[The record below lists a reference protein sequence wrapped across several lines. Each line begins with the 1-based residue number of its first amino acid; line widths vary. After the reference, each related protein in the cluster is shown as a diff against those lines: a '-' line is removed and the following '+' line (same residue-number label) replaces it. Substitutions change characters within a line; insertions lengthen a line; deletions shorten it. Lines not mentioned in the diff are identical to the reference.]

1 MSANRRTSKVST
13 TPQARARA
21 EIEKSL
27 DKQELGDQIVAQIV
41 NSNGVLQLDQASV
54 RVEWLKDSEYLV
66 LPQALFELRPITYD
80 PNDQDSI
87 ERLIKKYCVHPK
99 DVGFLHVEG
108 STHPDML
115 DGARAYRP
123 KLCPETVNLIAA
135 LNLSCVGN
143 SPILAY
149 TRAVGVSCGL
159 LPSANSAL
167 NVEYVYTDLFPKEA
181 AVKTILDFVA
191 RDEIIEELSIACA
204 MLLARYGLE
213 HLTYDHTLRS
223 NDPTFKDR
231 FNSVVNG
238 SALGDPIKNEI
249 IRASEV
255 AMRACVHP
263 FGLASTL
270 GFAYWAKA
278 NELIPANLQLRVP
291 PIHHSLMVFRVVD
304 AGLRAIGS
312 LPVASTFQAAFAA
325 PIKAVR
331 SGLSI
336 AQLRPWEF
344 SPLCR
349 YYGTAKRAEMNPNL
363 IAACEAL
370 LPIVAGFTLTFAS
383 SSALSHARSIGKLRI
398 KADAGTAVWES
409 AFTGYQKTLQTDGLS
424 AILYDQAAL
433 MSQGMQIVPANN
445 QAVTG
450 GPPQPSV
457 PQGRVVAPSLGQ

>member
-1 MSANRRTSKVST
+1 MSANRRSSKVST

-27 DKQELGDQIVAQIV
+27 DRQELGDQIVAQIV

-66 LPQALFELRPITYD
+66 LPEALNASRPVAFDPKDEQAVKD
-80 PNDQDSI
+80 
-87 ERLIKKYCVHPK
+87 LIKRYGIHPS
-99 DVGFLHVEG
+99 DVGYLNSQG
-108 STHPDML
+108 ATHPDLM
-115 DGARAYRP
+115 DATRTYRP
-123 KLCPETVNLIAA
+123 RLCPETVNLIAA
-135 LNLSCVGN
+135 LNLNCVN
-143 SPILAY
+143 NNPILAY

-159 LPSANSAL
+159 LPSRDSVL
-167 NVEYVYTDLFPKEA
+167 NQEYVYTDLFPKEA

-249 IRASEV
+249 VRASEV

-270 GFAYWAKA
+270 SFAYWAKA

-291 PIHHSLMVFRVVD
+291 PIHHSLMIFRVVD

-312 LPVASTFQAAFAA
+312 LPVASTFQAAFSA

-349 YYGTAKRAEMNPNL
+349 YYGTAKRSEMNPNL
-363 IAACEAL
+363 LAACEAL

-433 MSQGMQIVPANN
+433 MSQGMQIVPATN
-445 QAVTG
+445 QGATG
-450 GPPQPSV
+450 GPPIASV
-457 PQGRVVAPSLGQ
+457 PQGQVVAPSLGQ